1 MKTQLTQD
9 LKSAKNQLSYV
20 NEALASNLENWE
32 RKEYE
37 AVKADLIENIN
48 SLEYRLATCF

>member
-1 MKTQLTQD
+1 MKKQLTQD
-9 LKSAKNQLSYV
+9 LESAKKQLSYV
-20 NEALASNLENWE
+20 TEALASNLELWE

-37 AVKADLIENIN
+37 AVKSDLIKNIN